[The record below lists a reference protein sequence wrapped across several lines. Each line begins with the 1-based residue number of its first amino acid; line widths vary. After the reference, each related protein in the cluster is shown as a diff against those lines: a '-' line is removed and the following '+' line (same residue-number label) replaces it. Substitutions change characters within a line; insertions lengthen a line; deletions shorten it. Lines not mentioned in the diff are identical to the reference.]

1 MLRHL
6 QLTRPLTFFDLE
18 TTGVD
23 PDNDRIVQIA
33 LVRVE
38 PGGARRTFTSLV
50 NPGRPIPPQ
59 ATAVHHITDDDVK
72 DQPQFPALRGE
83 VERML
88 AGSDLAG
95 YNSIR
100 FDGPLLQA
108 ELHRAGSE
116 LDLRGAKHID
126 GLVIFRLME
135 PRNLTAAYRK
145 FCGKEL
151 ADAHSALA
159 DTEATLEVLDAQV
172 GFYDAVPADVD
183 ALHALCNPD
192 EGRYVDRGRKFT
204 WNEDGCAVFTFGKHS
219 GEVLN
224 AVAADPRK
232 RGYLEWMLGK
242 DFSEEVKGILREALA
257 GVFPRRDA

>member
-1 MLRHL
+1 MRHL

-23 PDNDRIVQIA
+23 PDNDRIVQVAMI
-33 LVRVE
+33 RVE
-38 PGGARRTFTSLV
+38 PDGSRRTWETLV
-50 NPGRPIPPQ
+50 NPQRPIPPA
-59 ATAVHHITDDDVK
+59 ATAVHGISDDDVK
-72 DQPQFPALRGE
+72 DKPTFAQLRGE

-108 ELHRAGSE
+108 ELRRAGSE

-145 FCGKEL
+145 YCGKDL
-151 ADAHSALA
+151 VDAHSALA

-172 GFYDAVPADVD
+172 GFYDEVPADID

-192 EGRYVDRGRKFT
+192 EGRFVDRGRKFV

-224 AVAADPRK
+224 DVAADKGK
-232 RGYLEWMLGK
+232 RGYLEWMLNR

>member
-1 MLRHL
+1 MRHL
-6 QLTRPLTFFDLE
+6 KLTRPLTFFDLE

-23 PDNDRIVQIA
+23 PDNDRIVQLA
-33 LVRVE
+33 LIRVE
-38 PGGARRTFTSLV
+38 PDGARSTYETLV
-50 NPGRPIPPQ
+50 NPQRPIPPQ
-59 ATAVHHITDDDVK
+59 ATAVHGISDDDVR
-72 DQPQFPALRGE
+72 DQPPFAGIVKR
-83 VERML
+83 VEAML

-108 ELHRAGSE
+108 ELRRAGSE
-116 LDLRGAKHID
+116 LDLRAAKHLD
-126 GLVIFRLME
+126 ALVIFRLME

-151 ADAHSALA
+151 VDAHSALA

-172 GFYDAVPADVD
+172 AFYDAVPSDVD

-192 EGRYVDRGRKFT
+192 EGRFVDRGRKFV
-204 WNEDGCAVFTFGKHS
+204 WNDEGQAVFTFGKHN

-224 AVAADPRK
+224 VVAADKGK
-232 RGYLEWMLGK
+232 RGYLEWMLNK

-257 GVFPRRDA
+257 GVYPRKDA